1 MHKQSGFENEG
12 LTLTTKGIIKQ
23 LLYNTLEERLD
34 TWEQQDILG
43 FLVFPGLDGLDK
55 YLRDVLQFVG
65 NLVNLL
71 GLDPAHITYDQSFYR
86 SPSLADIEHEGR
98 RCCFLG

>member
-1 MHKQSGFENEG
+1 MCIISLNVRDLVSPIGSGVLSGAHGMGRIQHWLWG
-12 LTLTTKGIIKQ
+12 LSVKYSIFQ
-23 LLYNTLEERLD
+23 P
-34 TWEQQDILG
+34 ILG

-71 GLDPAHITYDQSFYR
+71 GLDPAHITYDQR
-86 SPSLADIEHEGR
+86 T
-98 RCCFLG
+98 